1 MKNSL
6 HKIILSAVVLLN
18 ASVAFSQEA
27 PPPPPPTPP
36 PGLPV
41 DAGIAFLIVGALGL
55 AGYYIK
61 NINTKKASN

>member
-6 HKIILSAVVLLN
+6 HKIILSTVVLLN
-18 ASVAFSQEA
+18 ASVAFSQE

-36 PGLPV
+36 PGLPA
-41 DAGIAFLIVGALGL
+41 DAGIAILLVGALGL
-55 AGYYIK
+55 AIYYLR

>member
-1 MKNSL
+1 M
-6 HKIILSAVVLLN
+6 ITVVLLN

-36 PGLPV
+36 PGLPI
-41 DAGIAFLIVGALGL
+41 DAGIVLLLAGAFGL
-55 AGYYIK
+55 AFYYFK